1 MPPDHPTAPIHGR
14 KRKPSLLEEMQ
25 ESSASQSRSTRQQSA
40 ITDHFS
46 PRSQASAV
54 FPPSTSRAKRSK
66 PSSADGRE
74 DKPVTE
80 ATMLDFGTK
89 DTLVDLTASSPP
101 AMEISDNS
109 NMTTGKVSAGQ
120 KPTGAK
126 RLQIRNLKKPM
137 KNSADGYFNTTWQ
150 KLDTA
155 LAAIFN
161 KERIT
166 YSLEELYRSVENV
179 CRGGKAPEM
188 FELLKECCDRYVA
201 GSLRNMILHQ
211 VGGDVVQV
219 VRIVDSAWNQWQK
232 QLSTIREVFLY
243 LDRSYLFSSTSRQSI
258 KLTGI
263 SMFRKHIIENRSLE
277 KRLQNGVFE
286 LFKQDRQ
293 SGGED
298 SINTTLLKSYMTMI
312 SDLGLY
318 SWFEPDF
325 IQDSRSYYKQLAERE
340 SLAESPIA
348 YIRECALQ
356 IEKETMR
363 CEKFSLEVSTKRQLL
378 SVLDEEIIKQKIP
391 LLTDSARIRVLL
403 ERFDTT
409 TLRILYQL
417 LERVGDPGEALK
429 PSWEVYIKTEGLKI
443 LLDKEKESDMVP
455 RLMDF
460 QGTLTT
466 IWHSSFFKNS
476 TIEYSLR
483 ESFTSFINYRQP
495 GATIKDQ
502 SKAAEMIAK
511 YVDLILRHGTKGLP
525 PVSGSEVALT
535 GTDDDACLAH
545 RLELVLNLFRFI
557 QGKAIFEA
565 FYKKDLARRL
575 LLARSAS
582 FDAERLM
589 LTKLKNECGA
599 GFTNNLEAMFK
610 DMDLSRESVSSFK
623 SSKIGITA
631 AEKYGVELHVNVL
644 SQAAWPSYPEVPVQ
658 LPRELGEH
666 LETFGVFYTGKHKGH
681 VLSWRHALSH
691 CVLKAEFAKGRKY
704 LILSAF
710 QAVVLLSF
718 NSSPPSVV
726 LTYTDLLSATSLPP
740 AELKRTLQSLALGK
754 QRVLLK
760 SPRGREITD
769 NDKFQINQAFSSPN
783 VRVKINQIQH
793 RETEKENTE
802 THEAVER
809 DRGFET
815 QAAIIRVMKSRK
827 NVRHTELVQAVIEQ
841 TAKRGA
847 LDVSGVKVQIEK
859 LIEKDYMKR
868 GEGDTYLYVA

>member
-25 ESSASQSRSTRQQSA
+25 DSSASQSRSTRQQSA

-46 PRSQASAV
+46 PRSQASSV
-54 FPPSTSRAKRSK
+54 FPPSVSRAKRSK
-66 PSSADGRE
+66 PSSADEGE
-74 DKPVTE
+74 NKPLTE

-101 AMEISDNS
+101 AMDLSDNI
-109 NMTTGKVSAGQ
+109 NMATEKALAGQ

-137 KNSADGYFNTTWQ
+137 KNSPDGYFNTTWQ

-155 LAAIFN
+155 LTAIFN

-166 YSLEELYRSVENV
+166 YSLEELYRGVENV

-188 FELLKECCDRYVA
+188 FELLKERCDQYIA
-201 GSLRNMILHQ
+201 GSLRNKILHQ
-211 VGGDVVQV
+211 VDEDVVQV

-232 QLSTIREVFLY
+232 QLCTIREVFLY

-263 SMFRKHIIENRSLE
+263 SLFRKHIVENQSLE

-298 SINTTLLKSYMTMI
+298 SLNTTLLKSYMTMI
-312 SDLGLY
+312 SELSLY

-325 IQDSRSYYKQLAERE
+325 IQNSRLYYKELAERE

-378 SVLDEEIIKQKIP
+378 SVLDEEVIKHKIS

-409 TLRILYQL
+409 TLRVLYQL
-417 LERVGDPGEALK
+417 LERVGNPGEALK
-429 PSWEVYIKTEGLKI
+429 PSWEAYIKTEGSKI
-443 LLDKEKESDMVP
+443 LLDQEKESDMVP
-455 RLMDF
+455 RLLDF

-466 IWHSSFFKNS
+466 IWHSSFFKNP

-495 GATIKDQ
+495 GATIKEQ

-535 GTDDDACLAH
+535 STDEDACLAH
-545 RLELVLNLFRFI
+545 RLDLVLNLFRFI
-557 QGKAIFEA
+557 QGKATFEA

-575 LLARSAS
+575 LLGRSAS
-582 FDAERLM
+582 FTAELLM
-589 LTKLKNECGA
+589 LEKLKNECGA
-599 GFTNNLEAMFK
+599 GFTNNLEVMFK
-610 DMDLSRESVSSFK
+610 DMELSEESVTSFK

-631 AEKYGVELHVNVL
+631 TEKYGVELHVNVL

-658 LPRELGEH
+658 LPKELGEH
-666 LETFGVFYTGKHKGH
+666 LKTFEDFYAVKHKNH
-681 VLSWRHALSH
+681 ALSWRHALSH
-691 CVLKAEFAKGRKY
+691 CVLKAEFEKGSKH
-704 LILSAF
+704 LKLSAF
-710 QAVVLLSF
+710 QAVVLLCF
-718 NSSPPSVV
+718 NSGPPSVV
-726 LTYTDLLSATSLPP
+726 LSYPDLLTATSLPP
-740 AELKRTLQSLALGK
+740 VELKRTLQSLALGK

-769 NDKFQINQAFSSPN
+769 MDKFQVNQAFSSPN
-783 VRVKINQIQH
+783 VMVKINQIQH
-793 RETEKENTE
+793 RETKKENTE

-815 QAAIIRVMKSRK
+815 QAAIIRVMKSK
-827 NVRHTELVQAVIEQ
+827 KSVRHTELVQAVIEQ

-847 LDVSGVKVQIEK
+847 LDVAGIKVQIEK

-868 GEGDTYLYVA
+868 GEGGTYLYVA